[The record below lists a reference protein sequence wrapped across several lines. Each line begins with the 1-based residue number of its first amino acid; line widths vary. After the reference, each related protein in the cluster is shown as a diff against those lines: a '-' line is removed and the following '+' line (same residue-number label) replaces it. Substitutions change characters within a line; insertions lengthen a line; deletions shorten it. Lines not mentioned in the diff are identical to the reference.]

1 MSDANLPKKECSSI
15 SAIKTTA
22 SDGRAPEEFL
32 RKRGYEIVSTI
43 ASGGFGKYATLEVY
57 RVRAKRRSVSCES
70 NSGIDSSVDLAC
82 KVFNLEGEAIR
93 PWAEKCLK
101 NEMFISQYVKHENVV
116 AACEVM
122 KTSRHGFIFMLLCE
136 NGSIKSDLLYN
147 LKRPY
152 NDKEAKERFIGLT
165 KGLQYLHSK
174 NIVHRDLKLDN
185 FLLTANNVPMIA
197 DFGFASRAKTGTM
210 VLTQMMKKTVCGTKG
225 YMAPELFPLLVVAF
239 TGSGSH
245 SGHSHHNNA
254 TVPDNWMYDAKAVDI
269 YAMGICLFEMV
280 ELRKP
285 FADDYS
291 KEVMAKI
298 AAHQV
303 HYHGKEVNEACKDL
317 IADMV
322 NFKPEERPNVD
333 QVLKHRWISH
343 GRVFN
348 TIMNRLSTI

>member
-1 MSDANLPKKECSSI
+1 
-15 SAIKTTA
+15 
-22 SDGRAPEEFL
+22 
-32 RKRGYEIVSTI
+32 
-43 ASGGFGKYATLEVY
+43 
-57 RVRAKRRSVSCES
+57 
-70 NSGIDSSVDLAC
+70 
-82 KVFNLEGEAIR
+82 
-93 PWAEKCLK
+93 
-101 NEMFISQYVKHENVV
+101 
-116 AACEVM
+116 
-122 KTSRHGFIFMLLCE
+122 
-136 NGSIKSDLLYN
+136 
-147 LKRPY
+147 
-152 NDKEAKERFIGLT
+152 
-165 KGLQYLHSK
+165 
-174 NIVHRDLKLDN
+174 
-185 FLLTANNVPMIA
+185 
-197 DFGFASRAKTGTM
+197 
-210 VLTQMMKKTVCGTKG
+210 
-225 YMAPELFPLLVVAF
+225 MAPELFPLLVVAF